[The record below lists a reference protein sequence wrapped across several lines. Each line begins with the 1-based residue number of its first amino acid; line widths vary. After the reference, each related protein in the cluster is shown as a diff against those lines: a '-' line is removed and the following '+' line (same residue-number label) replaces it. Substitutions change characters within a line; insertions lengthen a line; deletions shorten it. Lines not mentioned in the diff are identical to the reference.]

1 MSMYRDRQ
9 FARASIELG
18 RAVKL
23 QAEANLTTSGIFA
36 ITTLVSGILLSTTW
50 LVAVSVREGRR
61 AKHQQA
67 IDRSS
72 AEASLE

>member
-1 MSMYRDRQ
+1 MGIYDDHQ
-9 FARASIELG
+9 FARASIEFG

-23 QAEANLTTSGIFA
+23 QAEAKLTTAGILA
-36 ITTLVSGILLSTTW
+36 VTALVSGILLSTAR

-67 IDRSS
+67 IDRKSAGASS
-72 AEASLE
+72 P